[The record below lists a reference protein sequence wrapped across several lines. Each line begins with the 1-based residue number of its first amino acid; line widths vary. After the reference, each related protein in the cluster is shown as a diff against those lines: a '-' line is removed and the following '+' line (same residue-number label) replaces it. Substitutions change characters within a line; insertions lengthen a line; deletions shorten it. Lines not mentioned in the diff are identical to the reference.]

1 MRINSYH
8 MSRKTRQEKI
18 IADLRRKLEMTRKGK
33 EWVMSSESNRE
44 GEHEKKTERFIPIT
58 HPRPITQNSPQIS
71 TSYLKSDLTKTFILT
86 ILAISLEIVLYFLL
100 RVGKF

>member
-1 MRINSYH
+1 

-18 IADLRRKLEMTRKGK
+18 IADLRRKLETARIKDENQSIGNEADLENGERETEKSSIRNHSQNMTKNL
-33 EWVMSSESNRE
+33 SLTSTAYI
-44 GEHEKKTERFIPIT
+44 KK
-58 HPRPITQNSPQIS
+58 
-71 TSYLKSDLTKTFILT
+71 DLTKTFILT